1 MQEELRPLL
10 APIVAIDHDRE
21 RYKVLIELQGVKR
34 EDIELE
40 VSEGSFCIHAERD
53 DAVMTGC
60 YFLAHPVNIDEVDA
74 AFDGT
79 LLNVQLPF
87 RSPIRGRVVEIRE
100 GTLDF
105 GQPNPR
111 RLEIR
116 EGRGSLGIGTQ

>member
-1 MQEELRPLL
+1 
-10 APIVAIDHDRE
+10 
-21 RYKVLIELQGVKR
+21 
-34 EDIELE
+34 
-40 VSEGSFCIHAERD
+40 
-53 DAVMTGC
+53 MTGC

-74 AFDGT
+74 AFDGA

-87 RSPIRGRVVEIRE
+87 RSPIRGRVVDIRE

-111 RLEIR
+111 RLEIQ